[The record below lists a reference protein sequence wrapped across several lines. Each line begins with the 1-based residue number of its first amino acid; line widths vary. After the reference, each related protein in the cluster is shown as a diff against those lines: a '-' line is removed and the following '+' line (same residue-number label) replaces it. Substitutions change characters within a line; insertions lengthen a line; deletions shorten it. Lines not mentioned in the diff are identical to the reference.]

1 MQALYQLSYTPQCVP
16 YDALRVSIRQAN
28 VQLQT
33 IFFIVR
39 LIALEF
45 V

>member
-1 MQALYQLSYTPQCVP
+1 
-16 YDALRVSIRQAN
+16 LRVSIRQAN